1 MKRIFAVAI
10 ALIVA
15 LPSFPAAHHSFAA
28 EYDDSKRVQFEGVVT
43 KLEWTNPHAR
53 LYVDV
58 TDASGKVVNWNLEL
72 AGLGLLLRN
81 GWTRNSVKAGD
92 KIKVEGFAARVA
104 NSYRAAPSVITTT
117 DGRSLFAG
125 GAPAP

>member
-1 MKRIFAVAI
+1 MKKIVAVAF
-10 ALIVA
+10 ALTTA
-15 LPSFPAAHHSFAA
+15 MPFSLAAHHSFTA
-28 EYDDSKRVQFEGVVT
+28 EYDENKPVQFEGVVT

-53 LYVDV
+53 IYLDV

-72 AGLGLLLRN
+72 AGLSLLTRN
-81 GWTRNSVKAGD
+81 GWTRNSVKPGE
-92 KIKVEGFAARVA
+92 KIKVEGFAGRRPD
-104 NSYRAAPSVITTT
+104 SFRAAPRVITTT